1 MINDF
6 LELWKKNNR
15 LSYYLDKNSKYKIKT
30 RYELLHRNKI
40 KNVFLYFDNWEQFIN
55 VYNCISNDYK
65 HFYEIIEDECKFFV
79 DFDAK
84 KDEINDK
91 EWYIFIDETK
101 NILKE
106 LIYELFSEE
115 IKIAEYESFG
125 NKEENK
131 YSYHIVIENLK
142 FTVLECK
149 LLCELLLKNISSYY
163 KFIIDPNVYGKW
175 RSLRL
180 EKSTK
185 IGSKRVKILKYP
197 NNISENNIYINGII
211 TNLNNTKSV
220 KDIFNKIN
228 LENENKLN
236 TPLKKEFKY
245 FCLDSLSKKYIY
257 NENDIKI
264 IKDKYLE
271 IEQFVNEWNYK
282 LFNKFNNGKIFITN
296 KIIKNM
302 ILYRRLIPFNCP
314 ICNRIHENQDSY
326 IYIKFN
332 KLFFHCR
339 RSNLKPIIFANFNND
354 KFKIVY
360 KNNKISS

>member
-1 MINDF
+1 MINKF

-15 LSYYLDKNSKYKIKT
+15 LTYSLDKNSKYKIKT
-30 RYELLHRNKI
+30 RYEILHKNKI
-40 KNVFLYFDNWEQFIN
+40 QNIFLYFNNWEQFIN
-55 VYNCISNDYK
+55 IYNYIPNDYK
-65 HFYEIIEDECKFFV
+65 HFYEIMEDECKFFV

-91 EWYIFIDETK
+91 EWYIFIDKTK

-115 IKIAEYESFG
+115 IEIAEYESFG

-149 LLCELLLKNISSYY
+149 LLCELLLKNINSKY

-180 EKSTK
+180 ENSTK
-185 IGSKRVKILKYP
+185 IGSKRIKILKKP
-197 NNISENNIYINGII
+197 KNISENNIYIKGII
-211 TNLNNTKSV
+211 TNLNDTKSV

-228 LENENKLN
+228 IENENKLN

-245 FCLDSLSKKYIY
+245 LYLESLSKKYVY

-264 IKDKYLE
+264 VEEKYLE
-271 IEQFVNEWNYK
+271 IEKLVNEWNYK
-282 LFNKFNNGKIFITN
+282 IFNKVNNRKIFITN

-314 ICNRIHENQDSY
+314 ICDRIHENQDSY
-326 IYIKFN
+326 IYIKIN

-339 RSNLKPIIFANFNND
+339 RSNLKPIIFAIFNND
-354 KFKIVY
+354 FKMILI
-360 KNNKISS
+360 N